1 MDEGATKG
9 DRMSRVYKRRQE
21 QYITSMP
28 SLFDYYCL
36 IFHFPGI
43 FGGPTL
49 FYHEYDEVI
58 GSDKYTNGFP
68 KSRYL
73 PALRMFVTGVVGLG
87 LYVLANSYWPIDYF
101 LTESFGAKPL
111 VVRLVVFYVAM
122 LGYRC
127 RYFGMW
133 KIGESICVVN
143 GFGRKEVKD
152 HETWDGCS
160 NVDIV
165 HFELASDFGKTVHYW
180 NCRIQKWLQMCI
192 YERSNFNQLY
202 VYIVSAF
209 WHGFYPAYYCAFGLA
224 SLMTVVGRMASKKF
238 WPHVKGTW
246 MEKPYVFGG
255 IAMCNMVKTF
265 MLGAFSCYS
274 FEKTMRIWYQ
284 FDFFT
289 PVVLLIG
296 GAILLLLPNPV
307 EVKKDCPV
315 CWIQFRISARFG
327 LSKRQRIVEVEKKG
341 RFWSASCGKH
351 NETPR
356 KDDCGIISS
365 L

>member
-28 SLFDYYCL
+28 SLFDYYCF

-49 FYHEYDEVI
+49 FYHEYNEVI

-111 VVRLVVFYVAM
+111 VVRLAVFYVAM

-165 HFELASDFGKTVHYW
+165 HFELASDFGQTVHYW

-238 WPHVKGTW
+238 WPRVKGTW

-255 IAMCNMVKTF
+255 MVMCNMVKTF

-274 FEKTMRIWYQ
+274 FEKTMRIWCQ
-284 FDFFT
+284 FDLFT

-307 EVKKDCPV
+307 EVKKDCSV
-315 CWIQFRISARFG
+315 CLDPIPYFCPFWT
-327 LSKRQRIVEVEKKG
+327 VEWTANRGSRKEGAILECVM
-341 RFWSASCGKH
+341 W
-351 NETPR
+351 ETQ
-356 KDDCGIISS
+356 
-365 L
+365 